1 MSKKTNPSH
10 ATLFGLSVWVIIGLL
25 VIGFCIFASVILFSG
40 RGNPSQV
47 SNLPSATFTA
57 TAAPPTPTGAT
68 KLTRANVSQGA
79 WYTAYFTI
87 PSYPENKDDRTGG
100 IDQAIVGDIDGAQK
114 TIDAAVFDV
123 RLPSLVDALVRAA
136 QRGVQ
141 VRMVV
146 DYDAN
151 KDGKDFT
158 DAVDQLEKGGVKVLR
173 DERSA
178 LMHDKFIVIDK
189 QLLWTGSMNFTPND
203 TYRNNNN
210 MLRVAIPELIENYTT
225 RFDWLFLGRG
235 KNGTSKQVPN
245 PHITLPNGVV
255 IENYFSPSGGA
266 QKAILDHLKAA
277 QKSIRVTAFSFTDPA
292 IGNVLISKT
301 KDKLLVQGVFE
312 TRNNTGLGA
321 DYDRL
326 RRAGVDILQD
336 GNCYILHSKTMVID
350 DHIVITGSYNYT
362 ESANKTNDENL
373 LIIDD
378 PLLAKLY
385 IDEFNRIRAQ
395 AKKPTKCGA
404 GFVDDNSGGG
414 E

>member
-1 MSKKTNPSH
+1 MSRKSSSSSLK
-10 ATLFGLSVWVIIGLL
+10 LFGLSAWVIIGILL
-25 VIGFCIFASVILFSG
+25 IGFCIFASVILFSG
-40 RGNPSQV
+40 RGIPGQV
-47 SNLPSATFTA
+47 SELPSPTFTR
-57 TAAPPTPTGAT
+57 TVAPPTAVDVT
-68 KLTRANVSQGA
+68 KLARANVSQGA

-87 PSYPENKDDRTGG
+87 PSYPEKADKRTGG
-100 IDQAIVGDIDGAQK
+100 IDQAIVADIDGAQK

-123 RLPSLVDALVRAA
+123 RLPSLVDALTRAA

-151 KDGKDFT
+151 KDAQDFT
-158 DAVDQLEKGGVKVLR
+158 NAIDQLEQGGVKVVR

-189 QLLWTGSMNFTPND
+189 QILWAGSMNFTPND
-203 TYRNNNN
+203 VYRNNNN
-210 MLRVAIPELIENYTT
+210 MLRLMTHELIDNYNT
-225 RFDWLFLGRG
+225 RFDWLFNGRG
-235 KNGTSKQVPN
+235 KNGTTKEIPN
-245 PHITLPNGVV
+245 PRITLDNGVV

-277 QKSIRVTAFSFTDPA
+277 QKSIRVTAFSFTDPS

-326 RRAGVDILQD
+326 VRSGVDILQD

-350 DHIVITGSYNYT
+350 DHIVITGSYNFT

-378 PLLAKLY
+378 PSLAKLY
-385 IDEFNRIRAQ
+385 IDEFNRIRTQ

-404 GFVDDNSGGG
+404 GFVDDNSGG